1 MTSTCSYELLIPQS
15 GFQANERTTITDQ
28 SEQTKKTKTRNDI
41 KHNTIFLSCLHLKAD
56 YGQIKQQQQQQRTDK
71 SQQTKKQKERKN
83 IKHNTLF
90 TG

>member
-1 MTSTCSYELLIPQS
+1 M
-15 GFQANERTTITDQ
+15 
-28 SEQTKKTKTRNDI
+28 
-41 KHNTIFLSCLHLKAD
+41 KHNKIFLSYLHLKAD
-56 YGQIKQQQQQQRTDK
+56 YGQIKQQQQQQQQQRTDK